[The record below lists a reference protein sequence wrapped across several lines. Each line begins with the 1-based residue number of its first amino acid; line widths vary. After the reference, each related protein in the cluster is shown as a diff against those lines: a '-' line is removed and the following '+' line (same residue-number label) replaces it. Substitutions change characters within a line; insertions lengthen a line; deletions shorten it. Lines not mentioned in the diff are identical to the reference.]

1 MRKKLAALFAMFFCL
16 SAILLGC
23 GQTSDGGSND
33 DNTNSTQTQ
42 LYVYVFSRGYGS
54 EYLYKLKN
62 RFEALHANDSYEE
75 GKKGVQIKI
84 NVSDDNSATKYAEN
98 VRNQKDDVFFAED
111 SYYRT
116 LAQANVLLDL
126 TDAVTTES
134 KYDGKTVA
142 SKFNSH
148 QDDYL
153 KVDGKYYGVPHY
165 QGEYGFVYDADLFE
179 KKGYYFKDGYTVA
192 DGFVANK
199 YDSAQYGE
207 YYSDEMFVS
216 AGDKTTKRTAGPDC
230 VSGTADDGL
239 PSTYDEFFF
248 LLEHIAS
255 NGDIPVSWAGS
266 YYDGYLNLLTHSLT
280 TDYEG
285 FDDMSLNY
293 NFNGDDSEMIKLDAD
308 GKIVKNAAGAA
319 EIESKTISADNASE
333 VRRQAGLY
341 KALQFMNNLI
351 NTDRYHIDDNYA
363 FASFEHTANQ
373 EKFLWSSLRSGEQSV
388 AMIVDGIWW
397 QREATQVF
405 KDIVSAKGEAYSAN
419 SRNLGWM
426 PLPKATVEKR
436 DADNGKT
443 THNDIMNSFIFARA
457 GIEDYKKDL
466 ARDFIQFAC
475 SDESLV
481 EFTTETNTLKALTYT
496 LSETEQSKLTPFGK
510 SLYNACLNEKS
521 STIYPYS
528 SSAKYL
534 NNVSKYNKE
543 YYNVSV
549 TQSVARLLRTT
560 YQQGGKAFNV
570 SYADTA
576 FESINKYFA
585 SAFN

>member
-1 MRKKLAALFAMFFCL
+1 MRKKLAAVIATFICL
-16 SAILLGC
+16 STALFGC
-23 GQTSDGGSND
+23 NPSDGGSG
-33 DNTNSTQTQ
+33 NSTDKVDTTQTQ
-42 LYVYVFSRGYGS
+42 LYVYVYSRGYGS
-54 EYLYKLKN
+54 EYLYKLKE
-62 RFEALHANDSYEE
+62 RYEALHANDVYET
-75 GKKGVQIKI
+75 GKKGVQIRI

-98 VRNQKDDVFFAED
+98 VKNQKDDVFFAED
-111 SYYRT
+111 SYYRA
-116 LAQANVLLDL
+116 LANAGALLDI
-126 TDAVTTES
+126 TDAVTKES
-134 KYDGKTVA
+134 EYDGKTVA
-142 SKFNSH
+142 SKFNAH
-148 QDDYL
+148 QDAYL
-153 KVDGKYYGVPHY
+153 KVNEKYYGVPHY

-216 AGDKTTKRTAGPDC
+216 AGDKTTKRTAGPDRIE
-230 VSGTADDGL
+230 GTADDGL
-239 PSTYDEFFF
+239 PTTYDEFFF
-248 LLEHIAS
+248 LLEHIAA
-255 NGDIPVSWAGS
+255 NNDIPVSWAGS

-293 NFNGDDSEMIKLDAD
+293 TFNGTDSEMIKLDAD
-308 GKIVKNAAGAA
+308 GKIVKNAAGVA
-319 EIESKTISADNASE
+319 ETESVTVSESNASE

-351 NTDRYHIDDNYA
+351 NTDRYHVGDNYA

-373 EKFLWSSLRSGEQSV
+373 EKFLWSSLQSGASV
-388 AMIVDGIWW
+388 AMIADGIWW

-419 SRNLGWM
+419 NRNLGWL

-466 ARDFIQFAC
+466 ARDFIKFAC

-496 LSETEQSKLTPFGK
+496 LSTEEQNKLTPFGR
-510 SLYNACLNEKS
+510 SLYKACLNEKS

-528 SSAKYL
+528 SSSKYL
-534 NNVSKYNKE
+534 NNVSRYNKE

-560 YQQGGKAFNV
+560 YQSGKTFNV

-585 SAFN
+585 NAFN

>member
-1 MRKKLAALFAMFFCL
+1 MGKKLAVVITLFFCL
-16 SAILLGC
+16 TSVFFGC
-23 GQTSDGGSND
+23 VKPGVNDGEQV
-33 DNTNSTQTQ
+33 NSTQTQ
-42 LYVYVFSRGYGS
+42 LNVYVFGRGYGS

-62 RFEALHANDSYEE
+62 RYEALHADDVYEA
-75 GKKGVQIKI
+75 GKKGVQIMI

-98 VRNQKDDVFFAED
+98 LRNQKDDVFFAED
-111 SYYRT
+111 SYYRI
-116 LAQANVLLDL
+116 LANAGVLLDL
-126 TDAVTTES
+126 TETVTAKSE
-134 KYDGKTVA
+134 YDGKTVA
-142 SKFNSH
+142 SKFNAH

-153 KVDGKYYGVPHY
+153 KVEGKYYGVPHY

-179 KKGYYFKDGYTVA
+179 KKGYYFKDGYLVD

-199 YDSAQYGE
+199 YDSVQYGE
-207 YYSDEMFVS
+207 FYSDGMFI
-216 AGDKTTKRTAGPDC
+216 GPNDKKTKRTVGPDG
-230 VSGTADDGL
+230 VYGNADDGL
-239 PSTYDEFFF
+239 PTTYDEFFF
-248 LLEHIAS
+248 LLEHIAA
-255 NGDIPVSWAGS
+255 NGDTPVSWAGS

-293 NFNGDDSEMIKLDAD
+293 SFAGTDSEMVKLDSA
-308 GKIVKNAAGAA
+308 GKVVR
-319 EIESKTISADNASE
+319 NASTGEVEIGSLTVSESNANE

-341 KALQFMNNLI
+341 KSLQFVNAMI
-351 NTDRYHIDDNYA
+351 NTDRYHIGESFA

-373 EKFLWSSLRSGEQSV
+373 EKFLWSSLQSGSSV
-388 AMIVDGIWW
+388 AMIVDGCWW
-397 QREATQVF
+397 QREAAQVF
-405 KDIVSAKGEAYSAN
+405 KDIVSAKGEVYSATN
-419 SRNLGWM
+419 RNLGWL

-436 DADNGKT
+436 DADNGKA
-443 THNDIMNSFIFARA
+443 THNDVMNSFIFARA
-457 GIEDYKKDL
+457 QIADYKKEL
-466 ARDFIQFAC
+466 ARDFIKFAC

-496 LSETEQSKLTPFGK
+496 LSDSELNKLTPFGK

-528 SSAKYL
+528 SSRKYL
-534 NNVSKYNKE
+534 NNVSRFNKE
-543 YYNVSV
+543 YYNVSA
-549 TQSVARLLRTT
+549 TQSVANLLRVS
-560 YQQGGKAFNV
+560 YEKGGRSFKT

>member
-1 MRKKLAALFAMFFCL
+1 MRKKLAAVVAMFFCL
-16 SAILLGC
+16 TSALIGC
-23 GQTSDGGSND
+23 GKPSG
-33 DNTNSTQTQ
+33 DNSESVNSTQTQ

-62 RFEALHANDSYEE
+62 RYEALHADDIYEE
-75 GKKGVQIKI
+75 GKKGVQIRI
-84 NVSDDNSATKYAEN
+84 NVSDDNSSTKFAEN
-98 VRNQKDDVFFAED
+98 VKNQKDEVFFAED
-111 SYYRT
+111 SYYRL
-116 LAQANVLLDL
+116 LANSGALLDL

-134 KYDGKTVA
+134 EYDGKTVA
-142 SKFNSH
+142 SKFNAH

-199 YDSAQYGE
+199 YDSEQYGE
-207 YYSDEMFVS
+207 YYSDDMFVP

-230 VSGTADDGL
+230 EEGTADDGL

-248 LLEHIAS
+248 LLEHIAA
-255 NGDIPVSWAGS
+255 NGDVPVSWAGS
-266 YYDGYLNLLTHSLT
+266 YFDGYLNLLTHSLT

-293 NFNGDDSEMIKLDAD
+293 SFNGTDSEMVKLGSD
-308 GKIVKNAAGAA
+308 GKIVKNGGVA
-319 EIESKTISADNASE
+319 EIESFTISEDKPQE

-341 KALQFMNNLI
+341 NALQFMNNLI
-351 NTDRYHIDDNYA
+351 NTDRYHADDSYT
-363 FASFEHTANQ
+363 FSSFEHTANQ
-373 EKFLWSSLRSGEQSV
+373 EKFLWSSLQSGAST

-405 KDIVSAKGEAYSAN
+405 KDIVSSKGEAYSAN
-419 SRNLGWM
+419 NRNLGWL
-426 PLPKATVEKR
+426 PLPKATVAKR

-443 THNDIMNSFIFARA
+443 THNDVMNSFIFARA
-457 GIEDYKKDL
+457 GIADYKKDL
-466 ARDFIQFAC
+466 ARDFIKFAC

-496 LSETEQSKLTPFGK
+496 LSDEEQSKLTPFGL
-510 SLYNACLNEKS
+510 SLYKACLSEKA

-534 NNVSKYNKE
+534 NNVSRFNKE
-543 YYNVSV
+543 YYNVSA
-549 TQSVARLLRTT
+549 TQSVVSLLRKT
-560 YQQGGKAFNV
+560 YEKNGKAFDV

>member
-1 MRKKLAALFAMFFCL
+1 MRKKLAALIAMFFCL
-16 SAILLGC
+16 SSALLGC
-23 GQTSDGGSND
+23 GQSSDGGSNGESV
-33 DNTNSTQTQ
+33 NSTQTQ

-54 EYLYKLKN
+54 EYLYKLKE
-62 RFEALHANDSYEE
+62 RYEALHADDSYEE
-75 GKKGVQIKI
+75 GKKGVQIRI

-98 VRNQKDDVFFAED
+98 VKNQKDDVFFAED

-116 LAQANVLLDL
+116 LAQASVLLDI
-126 TDAVTTES
+126 TDAVTTASE
-134 KYDGKTVA
+134 YDGKTVA
-142 SKFNSH
+142 SKFNVH

-207 YYSDEMFVS
+207 YYSDEMFVG
-216 AGDKTTKRTAGPDC
+216 AGDTSTKRTAGPDC
-230 VSGTADDGL
+230 AYGTADDGL

-248 LLEHIAS
+248 LLEHIAA
-255 NGDIPVSWAGS
+255 NNDVPVSWAGS
-266 YYDGYLNLLTHSLT
+266 YYDGYLNLLTHSLA

-293 NFNGDDSEMIKLDAD
+293 TFSGTDSEMVKLDAD
-308 GKIVKNAAGAA
+308 GKIVKNAAGKA
-319 EIESKTISADNASE
+319 EIESKTISADNANE

-341 KALQFMNNLI
+341 NALQFMNNLI
-351 NTDRYHIDDNYA
+351 NTDRYHVGENYA

-373 EKFLWSSLRSGEQSV
+373 EKFLWSSLQSGAST

-405 KDIVSAKGEAYSAN
+405 KDIVSAKGETYSAN
-419 SRNLGWM
+419 NRNLGWL
-426 PLPKATVEKR
+426 PLPKATAEKR

-466 ARDFIQFAC
+466 ARDFIKFAC

-496 LSETEQSKLTPFGK
+496 LSEAEQAKLTPFGR

-534 NNVSKYNKE
+534 NNVSRFNKE
-543 YYNVSV
+543 YYNVSA

-560 YQQGGKAFNV
+560 YQSGKKFDV